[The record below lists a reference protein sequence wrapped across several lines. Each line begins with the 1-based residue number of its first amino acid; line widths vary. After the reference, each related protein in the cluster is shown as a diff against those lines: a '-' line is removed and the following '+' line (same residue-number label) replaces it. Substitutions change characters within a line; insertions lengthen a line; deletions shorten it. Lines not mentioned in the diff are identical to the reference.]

1 MTDINEDVPTET
13 ETLNNETDI
22 LNNET
27 ETLNNETET
36 LNNETEQPTKPK
48 PKHIP
53 PINKK
58 RERLPPAKLS
68 TVERNKILYDYDR
81 GVYDPV
87 WEVVITKTN
96 KKIVR
101 RRKIP
106 LTQPETNISHDSV
119 VNSSTPP
126 SIQSLIKTQT
136 PPPGATLSPLSGLPQ
151 TSTSTP
157 QNKDWMASIQYYNVQ
172 NSFNEQ
178 LMKQIDELNNK
189 ITHQNNKHKKLK
201 TKYKKLKRS
210 IFSDDS
216 DDEPEHINI
225 NEPAENANLDT
236 SPEGLKARGAT
247 SINESI
253 NEYEEVTP
261 IPKRKLNLRD
271 AIDFTKY
278 GFSPI

>member
-1 MTDINEDVPTET
+1 MSDINEDVPPET

-22 LNNET
+22 LENET

-106 LTQPETNISHDSV
+106 LTQPEPKSSHESV
-119 VNSSTPP
+119 VNSSTP
-126 SIQSLIKTQT
+126 QT
-136 PPPGATLSPLSGLPQ
+136 SSLPQ
-151 TSTSTP
+151 TSTPPS
-157 QNKDWMASIQYYNVQ
+157 NKDWMASIQYYNVQ

-201 TKYKKLKRS
+201 EIQNNERKNISFYRKRFCTLTQTMNPNGTLS
-210 IFSDDS
+210 LRLV
-216 DDEPEHINI
+216 EP
-225 NEPAENANLDT
+225 NLST
-236 SPEGLKARGAT
+236 LTNQQKMQILTRPLT
-247 SINESI
+247 IM
-253 NEYEEVTP
+253 
-261 IPKRKLNLRD
+261 
-271 AIDFTKY
+271 
-278 GFSPI
+278 

>member
-1 MTDINEDVPTET
+1 MTDINEDEPTET

-22 LNNET
+22 LENET

-36 LNNETEQPTKPK
+36 LNNETQPPTKPK

-106 LTQPETNISHDSV
+106 LTQPETNISHESV
-119 VNSSTPP
+119 VNSSTP
-126 SIQSLIKTQT
+126 QT
-136 PPPGATLSPLSGLPQ
+136 LTPQMSPPPSPQ
-151 TSTSTP
+151 MSTP

-216 DDEPEHINI
+216 DDEPERDFVPEARRAEPINI
-225 NEPAENANLDT
+225 NQPAEPAENANLDT
-236 SPEGLKARGAT
+236 SPEGLKAHGAT
-247 SINESI
+247 SI

-261 IPKRKLNLRD
+261 IRQRKLNLRD
-271 AIDFTKY
+271 TIDFTKY

>member
-1 MTDINEDVPTET
+1 MTNINEDVPTET
-13 ETLNNETDI
+13 DI
-22 LNNET
+22 LENET

-36 LNNETEQPTKPK
+36 LNNETQQPTKPK

-106 LTQPETNISHDSV
+106 LTQPETNISHESV

-126 SIQSLIKTQT
+126 SIQSLTQTQT
-136 PPPGATLSPLSGLPQ
+136 PQTSSLPQ
-151 TSTSTP
+151 SP
-157 QNKDWMASIQYYNVQ
+157 PPNKDWMASIQYYNVQ

-216 DDEPEHINI
+216 EDEPNPSPINI
-225 NEPAENANLDT
+225 NDHETNINDHETN
-236 SPEGLKARGAT
+236 
-247 SINESI
+247 INESI

-261 IPKRKLNLRD
+261 IRQRKLNLRD

>member
-1 MTDINEDVPTET
+1 MTNINEDVPTET
-13 ETLNNETDI
+13 DI
-22 LNNET
+22 LENET

-36 LNNETEQPTKPK
+36 LNNETQQPTKPK

-106 LTQPETNISHDSV
+106 LTQPETNISHESV
-119 VNSSTPP
+119 VNSSTP
-126 SIQSLIKTQT
+126 QTQT
-136 PPPGATLSPLSGLPQ
+136 PQMSPPPSPQ
-151 TSTSTP
+151 MSTP

-216 DDEPEHINI
+216 DDEPEPINI
-225 NEPAENANLDT
+225 NEPDEPAENANLDT
-236 SPEGLKARGAT
+236 SPEGLKAHGAT
-247 SINESI
+247 SI

-261 IPKRKLNLRD
+261 IPKRKLNFRD

>member
-1 MTDINEDVPTET
+1 MTNINEDVPTET

-22 LNNET
+22 LENET
-27 ETLNNETET
+27 KTLNNETET

-119 VNSSTPP
+119 VNNSSP
-126 SIQSLIKTQT
+126 QTQT
-136 PPPGATLSPLSGLPQ
+136 PQMSPPPSPQ
-151 TSTSTP
+151 MSTP

-216 DDEPEHINI
+216 DDEPEPINI
-225 NEPAENANLDT
+225 NEPAEPSENANLDT
-236 SPEGLKARGAT
+236 SPEGLKAHGAT
-247 SINESI
+247 SI

>member
-1 MTDINEDVPTET
+1 MTNINEDVPTET

-22 LNNET
+22 LENET
-27 ETLNNETET
+27 ETLNNETEN
-36 LNNETEQPTKPK
+36 LNNETQQPTKPK

-106 LTQPETNISHDSV
+106 LTQPETNISHESV

-136 PPPGATLSPLSGLPQ
+136 PPPLPQ

-157 QNKDWMASIQYYNVQ
+157 QNKEWMASIQYYNVQ

-216 DDEPEHINI
+216 EDEPNPSPINI
-225 NEPAENANLDT
+225 NDHETNINDHETN
-236 SPEGLKARGAT
+236 
-247 SINESI
+247 INESI

-261 IPKRKLNLRD
+261 IRQRKLNLRD

>member
-1 MTDINEDVPTET
+1 MTNINEDVPTET

-22 LNNET
+22 LENET
-27 ETLNNETET
+27 ETLENETET

-106 LTQPETNISHDSV
+106 LTQPETNISHESV
-119 VNSSTPP
+119 VNSSTP
-126 SIQSLIKTQT
+126 QTQT
-136 PPPGATLSPLSGLPQ
+136 PQMSPPPSPQ
-151 TSTSTP
+151 MSTP
-157 QNKDWMASIQYYNVQ
+157 QNKDWMSSIQYYNVQ

-216 DDEPEHINI
+216 DDEPEPINI
-225 NEPAENANLDT
+225 NQPAEPAEPAENANLDT
-236 SPEGLKARGAT
+236 SPEGLKAHGAT
-247 SINESI
+247 SINDHDTSI

-261 IPKRKLNLRD
+261 IRQRKLNLRD
-271 AIDFTKY
+271 TIDFTKY

>member
-1 MTDINEDVPTET
+1 MSDINEDVPTET

-22 LNNET
+22 LNNEA

-36 LNNETEQPTKPK
+36 LNNETQQPTKPK

-106 LTQPETNISHDSV
+106 LTQPETNISHESV
-119 VNSSTPP
+119 VNSSTP
-126 SIQSLIKTQT
+126 QTQT
-136 PPPGATLSPLSGLPQ
+136 PQMSSLPQ
-151 TSTSTP
+151 TSTPPS
-157 QNKDWMASIQYYNVQ
+157 NKDWMASIQYYNVQ

-216 DDEPEHINI
+216 DDEPVNINI
-225 NEPAENANLDT
+225 NQPAEPSENANLDT
-236 SPEGLKARGAT
+236 N
-247 SINESI
+247 INESI
-253 NEYEEVTP
+253 NEYEEVIP

-271 AIDFTKY
+271 TIDFTKY
-278 GFSPI
+278 GFSPL

>member
-13 ETLNNETDI
+13 ETLNNETET

-27 ETLNNETET
+27 DILENETET

-106 LTQPETNISHDSV
+106 LTQPETNISHESV
-119 VNSSTPP
+119 VNSQTP
-126 SIQSLIKTQT
+126 QTQT
-136 PPPGATLSPLSGLPQ
+136 PQMSPPPSPQ
-151 TSTSTP
+151 MSTP
-157 QNKDWMASIQYYNVQ
+157 QNKEWMASIQYYNVQ

-216 DDEPEHINI
+216 EDEPNPPPINI
-225 NEPAENANLDT
+225 NDHETNINDHETN
-236 SPEGLKARGAT
+236 
-247 SINESI
+247 INESI

-261 IPKRKLNLRD
+261 IRQRKLNLRD
-271 AIDFTKY
+271 TIDFTKY

>member
-1 MTDINEDVPTET
+1 MTNINEDVPTET

-22 LNNET
+22 LENET

-106 LTQPETNISHDSV
+106 LTQPETNISHESV
-119 VNSSTPP
+119 VNSSSPQTLTPQMSP
-126 SIQSLIKTQT
+126 PPT
-136 PPPGATLSPLSGLPQ
+136 PPPTQPP
-151 TSTSTP
+151 T
-157 QNKDWMASIQYYNVQ
+157 KDWMSSIQYYNVQ

-216 DDEPEHINI
+216 EDEPEPINI
-225 NEPAENANLDT
+225 NQPAESAEPAENANLDT
-236 SPEGLKARGAT
+236 ST
-247 SINESI
+247 

-261 IPKRKLNLRD
+261 IRQRKLNLRD
-271 AIDFTKY
+271 TIDFTKY

>member
-1 MTDINEDVPTET
+1 MTNVNEDVPT
-13 ETLNNETDI
+13 
-22 LNNET
+22 ET

-36 LNNETEQPTKPK
+36 LNNETDILENETETLNNETQQPTKPK

-106 LTQPETNISHDSV
+106 LTQPETNISHESV

-136 PPPGATLSPLSGLPQ
+136 PPPLPQ
-151 TSTSTP
+151 TSTSTSTP
-157 QNKDWMASIQYYNVQ
+157 QNKEWMASIQYYNVQ

-216 DDEPEHINI
+216 EDEPEPINI
-225 NEPAENANLDT
+225 NQPAENANLDT
-236 SPEGLKARGAT
+236 SPEGLKAHGAT

-271 AIDFTKY
+271 TIDFTKY